1 MIEIPLELKTLLGIA
16 VTVIVTQL
24 LKKLS
29 AALNYD
35 LSGYQAQVT
44 AAFVGAVL
52 VLVDGVLGNVSAEF
66 IPVVNQLLVLVV
78 VVLGSFGAYK
88 VLLSNSPKG

>member
-1 MIEIPLELKTLLGIA
+1 MIELPQGLPILLGIA
-16 VTVIVTQL
+16 VTVLVTQL

-29 AALNYD
+29 AFLNYD

-44 AAFVGAVL
+44 AAIVGSVL
-52 VLVDGVLGNVSAEF
+52 VLVNAVLSNVPAEF
-66 IPVVNQLLVLVV
+66 VPIVNQLLVLLV

-88 VLLSNSPKG
+88 VFLANSPKG